1 MKLNSILKSI
11 GLLFISLANAQSDEC
26 ENLKNSLGTLNYS
39 TFNCYTNSEGEIYK
53 LEINNQDLTEEQ
65 VNKLL
70 SYDLTELSY
79 TIYCGRVNGTSPPRH
94 SGYSDV
100 PSDIQNLKH
109 LENLKIF
116 YSSQIRTCTTNCI
129 FNVLSDIDKG
139 VLKDLKS
146 LKSLE
151 IEGFNISQDNIDD
164 ISTLE
169 NLEFLNLEYSYMKSN
184 LNYTSF
190 SNLKNLSVLHILNS
204 SNSYRYKGSTVI
216 NSISD
221 NLINNVPSL
230 KELTITMPG
239 NNVNIRKLSNLEKL
253 DVTMKGDDNIYIINK
268 MDKLVD
274 LKLGYVPNGQ
284 YDKTQYRISNNLN
297 LCGKLDNL
305 KSLHL
310 SRYSPSKNNMIDI
323 ACLPNLTDLTLSS
336 CDIIGPYLSE
346 LNESASLTSLNINVL
361 TLNAQ
366 HMNGLSSLSNI
377 KKLGMKTC
385 TLSEDQLDVL
395 SSLKNL
401 ESLYMESCKL
411 TKIPEFLFSLP
422 NIKSIDLSGNS
433 IRSLDERLVSLENL
447 ETLILKNNII
457 RGDIPE
463 SLNNLTQLKEVD
475 FSYNYL
481 EGKTLTNPNLEKCN
495 YTRNSVCLAKVM
507 ACSDDQNITL
517 CSDMETEV
525 KPTMTTEVAK
535 SATITKTV
543 VVVVT

>member
-1 MKLNSILKSI
+1 
-11 GLLFISLANAQSDEC
+11 
-26 ENLKNSLGTLNYS
+26 
-39 TFNCYTNSEGEIYK
+39 
-53 LEINNQDLTEEQ
+53 
-65 VNKLL
+65 
-70 SYDLTELSY
+70 
-79 TIYCGRVNGTSPPRH
+79 
-94 SGYSDV
+94 
-100 PSDIQNLKH
+100 
-109 LENLKIF
+109 
-116 YSSQIRTCTTNCI
+116 
-129 FNVLSDIDKG
+129 
-139 VLKDLKS
+139 
-146 LKSLE
+146 
-151 IEGFNISQDNIDD
+151 
-164 ISTLE
+164 
-169 NLEFLNLEYSYMKSN
+169 MKSN